1 MPDHPDQSV
10 IVYLA
15 GNNGSG
21 KSSLGRALASRT
33 DFQHLPEERFETSYL
48 KDLFTQQRRWSF
60 EAQVHFLAFKIT
72 QVQNAVASHA
82 KVFVDRSPYEDA
94 EIFARYFYEI
104 GKMDRRSYRTYV
116 QIYRGFIRALPEPD
130 LIIYCRCPMSQLV
143 ERVEGRNRD
152 YERLYPKH
160 HLRHLNYLY
169 EAWLGRA
176 SRMFPGRIFEVD
188 TTSYDATSSDPVL
201 DRMASDVL
209 YLITNRHSFSQI
221 SLFPNER
228 PTDVQQLLFE
238 AQAFHNLVRPLRLGA
253 RPEGKKPVRKP
264 TAYIAAPFTG
274 KAAPASSGTSSVQGI
289 PDLETLFLVDKSP
302 AHGVIGDLEYRMFL
316 ETIERGVA
324 ACGYDTIL
332 PHRDVNRWGERLL
345 TPEQACAECTEH
357 VFRSDLLVAFPQ
369 SSFGAHYEIGVAIGY
384 GLPVVLLIP
393 ETDSTSFIMHGL
405 SSQPN
410 VLEVRFT
417 SSTDLIQRLSLRLN
431 ALAASFRV

>member
-33 DFQHLPEERFETSYL
+33 GFQHLPEERFETSYL

-60 EAQVHFLAFKIT
+60 EAQAHILAFKIT
-72 QVQNAVASHA
+72 QVQNAVASQA

-116 QIYRGFIRALPEPD
+116 QIYRGFIRTLPEPD

-143 ERVEGRNRD
+143 KRVEGRNRD

-176 SRMFPGRIFEVD
+176 RRMFPGRIFEVD

-201 DRMASDVL
+201 DKMASDVL

-221 SLFPNER
+221 SLFPTEL
-228 PTDVQQLLFE
+228 PTDMQQLLFE
-238 AQAFHNLVRPLRLGA
+238 AQAFHNLVKPLRLKA
-253 RPEGKKPVRKP
+253 QPERKRPMRKP

-274 KAAPASSGTSSVQGI
+274 KAAPASGSILSVEGA
-289 PDLETLFLVDKSP
+289 PDLETLFLVDRSAP
-302 AHGVIGDLEYRMFL
+302 HGVIGDLEYRLFL
-316 ETIERGVA
+316 ETIERAVA
-324 ACGYDTIL
+324 ACGYETIL

-345 TPEQACAECTEH
+345 TPQQACAECTEQ
-357 VFRSDLLVAFPQ
+357 VFKSDLLVAFPQ
-369 SSFGAHYEIGVAIGY
+369 SSFGAHYEVGVAIGY

-393 ETDSTSFIMHGL
+393 ETDCTSFIMHGL
-405 SSQPN
+405 ASQSH
-410 VLEVRFT
+410 VSEVRFT